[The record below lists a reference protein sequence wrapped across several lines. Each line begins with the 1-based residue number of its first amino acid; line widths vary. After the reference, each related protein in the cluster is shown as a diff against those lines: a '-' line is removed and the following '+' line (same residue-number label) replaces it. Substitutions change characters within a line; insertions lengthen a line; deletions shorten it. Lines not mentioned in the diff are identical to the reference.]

1 MNIIITSLNSWEN
14 GSISNVRIL
23 AEQLSIRHNVLFVDI
38 PIEVMAPIKGFCST
52 EIVNRMKI
60 YRKPGP
66 ALRRM
71 NNNLWLFTPPI
82 AISAPGNLFSEMMF
96 DMVNRRNNRRLARE
110 ILWAMER
117 LKMSS
122 DFIHIN
128 DNDIFSGFYL
138 KELLMPKLSIYY
150 RRDNL
155 PALPYW
161 NRNGV
166 RLEPRLA
173 HKSDAVVTCSESLA
187 AGVRAYN
194 YKTFNIGQGVNLH
207 SIRSLM
213 ERFLM
218 PRDMNGIRGPI
229 VGYVG
234 NLASLYTSANTIHRF
249 AREHP
254 RVSVVLVG
262 SEDSSFSSH
271 TLHMLP
277 NVFFLGAKNNDQI
290 ACYVRHFDVFV
301 NPIAIN
307 ELTEVNYNPVVDIAL
322 AMGKPVVS
330 MRNDPMTY
338 LSGYVHLADSEE
350 DFSRAVTLALREV
363 DSYELAE
370 ERRSFAESLSIEHC
384 AERFYAVVEYLEEE
398 LRMKKGIEAPH
409 SCVSPTPS

>member
-1 MNIIITSLNSWEN
+1 MNIIITALNSWEN
-14 GSISNVRIL
+14 GSISNIRIL
-23 AEQLSIRHNVLFVDI
+23 AEQFSIRHNVLFVNI
-38 PIEVMAPIKGFCST
+38 PIEIMAPIRGFRST
-52 EIVNRMKI
+52 EIDNRVKI

-96 DMVNRRNNRRLARE
+96 DMVNRRNNRRLVRE
-110 ILWAMER
+110 ILWAMEC
-117 LKMSS
+117 LKMNR

-128 DNDIFSGFYL
+128 DNDIFSGFYI
-138 KELLMPKLSIYY
+138 KELLMPRLSIYY

-155 PALPYW
+155 TALPYW

-187 AGVRAYN
+187 AGVRPFNYN
-194 YKTFNIGQGVNLH
+194 TFNIGQGVNLQAVK
-207 SIRSLM
+207 SLSD
-213 ERFLM
+213 RLLT

-229 VGYVG
+229 VGVVG
-234 NLASLYTSANTIHRF
+234 NLASLYTSANTIHRL

-271 TLHMLP
+271 TLHLLP

-290 ACYVRHFDVFV
+290 IHYVRNFDVLI

-307 ELTEVNYNPVVDIAL
+307 ELTEVNYSSVVDIAL
-322 AMGKPVVS
+322 ALGKPVVS
-330 MRNDPMTY
+330 MRNDPLTY
-338 LSGYVHLADSEE
+338 LSGYVHLVDSEE

-363 DSYELAE
+363 DSDELAD
-370 ERRSFAESLSIEHC
+370 ERRSFAESLNIEHC